1 MPAVVR
7 RANKLPRS
15 TGSTSS
21 QPLLQEADR
30 DTLFLPMNDHIYL
43 TQTKDRKPALGR
55 KKTGKLLEDFG
66 FDILGQSLGVP
77 SRKDYEREARP
88 LSVVSQSSGL
98 VTAPDTPRP
107 SRAHTHEDAES
118 PVVYRKANSR
128 HSSSTAL
135 PIEIARYKD
144 PDHSGSHPQNPSPL
158 RPQAFNQ
165 HYIPP
170 PPPPPPSIV
179 GWRKH
184 SMSNIGVAPIPMSY
198 YDAAYQPTNLSS
210 YSYNGPAGSH
220 GVANWGN
227 SQCHVPSQYLNH
239 LGISMPQTT
248 AIPMLPLYRQPSQP
262 QPTEI
267 PHAQTIPTFRSAS
280 IPPPPPPPLP
290 QQDWPQPL
298 AMETGQAK
306 ASRQYPKQASNTKK
320 AMGRAHQTENLIRDA
335 RQTYENVK
343 NSEAVKQRLSKRI
356 HHVHVCAG
364 CGKKRSTRFQKAHPL
379 KRGEIPALNYCYNCL
394 KDAADTDCHTSDED
408 AGGGSPIR
416 KGCTKRDKHD
426 PSLTEAKKT
435 RQNRKEASVP
445 WPSSDE
451 GHTIANGNYTYEQS
465 RRGPRWVKK
474 SNRFGSFSRL
484 FARKVTSHSRPKSA
498 SRSIDKAPK
507 SPIRLG
513 DGGAGGRARAIR
525 EAEALALP
533 RAKYSNVES
542 RSTKHGSPLVPQVK
556 EPDKVKND
564 AKVRTISANRLP
576 SARTR
581 VPRPRSQLES
591 ARVECPP
598 STSTND
604 SAHVIGSPPCLDAG
618 DDDRVA
624 PMLRPATMETF
635 SNTSNRNTP
644 NAARRTAGRE
654 NTCDDAHERVKTGR
668 PYSSAAADRT
678 NVPRDGSGLGLRA
691 PVSESLRIPVD
702 AGAEVA
708 LKEAADK
715 PTGYID
721 TSFHS
726 DEFRMP
732 SNHGPQINPGQTETR
747 HQVPSSDNSG
757 RSPPSGNA
765 PEVVGNP
772 KVPFNWGEP
781 LTPTDVPYVADP
793 NPSCVVSDSWSDYQ
807 ADIEREVEEMAERD
821 LAFAVSYNSD
831 SDHSHSGTA
840 TLSITEADAEKDVE
854 DYTPTKKI
862 EFSDEEEQQQ
872 KFANSKSHIEPFV
885 AHPKHSSN
893 LIAGLLD
900 RQQDNMYNES
910 HSGQNVDDDV
920 DYPSP
925 VGSSLIGH
933 TGHSAENLVQ
943 NTPTR
948 LADGRRFMRL
958 SSA

>member
-1 MPAVVR
+1 MGLFR
-7 RANKLPRS
+7 KGRPRSQS

-21 QPLLQEADR
+21 QPLLQEADQ

-77 SRKDYEREARP
+77 CRKDYERQARP

-107 SRAHTHEDAES
+107 NRAYTHEDAES
-118 PVVYRKANSR
+118 LVVYPKANSR

-135 PIEIARYKD
+135 PIENARYKD
-144 PDHSGSHPQNPSPL
+144 PGHSGSHPQNPSPI

-179 GWRKH
+179 GWHKH

-198 YDAAYQPTNLSS
+198 YDAAYQPTHLSS
-210 YSYNGPAGSH
+210 YSYNGPAGFH

-248 AIPMLPLYRQPSQP
+248 AIPMLPLHRRPSQP

-290 QQDWPQPL
+290 QQDWPRPL
-298 AMETGQAK
+298 TMETGQAK

-320 AMGRAHQTENLIRDA
+320 AVRRAHQTENLIRDA
-335 RQTYENVK
+335 RQTYENIK

-394 KDAADTDCHTSDED
+394 KDAADTDCYTSDED

-426 PSLTEAKKT
+426 LSLTGAKKT

-484 FARKVTSHSRPKSA
+484 FARKVTSYP
-498 SRSIDKAPK
+498 
-507 SPIRLG
+507 SPR
-513 DGGAGGRARAIR
+513 
-525 EAEALALP
+525 
-533 RAKYSNVES
+533 
-542 RSTKHGSPLVPQVK
+542 
-556 EPDKVKND
+556 
-564 AKVRTISANRLP
+564 
-576 SARTR
+576 
-581 VPRPRSQLES
+581 RPRSAS
-591 ARVECPP
+591 SVEELGPR
-598 STSTND
+598 
-604 SAHVIGSPPCLDAG
+604 A
-618 DDDRVA
+618 
-624 PMLRPATMETF
+624 
-635 SNTSNRNTP
+635 
-644 NAARRTAGRE
+644 
-654 NTCDDAHERVKTGR
+654 
-668 PYSSAAADRT
+668 SS
-678 NVPRDGSGLGLRA
+678 
-691 PVSESLRIPVD
+691 I
-702 AGAEVA
+702 
-708 LKEAADK
+708 
-715 PTGYID
+715 
-721 TSFHS
+721 
-726 DEFRMP
+726 
-732 SNHGPQINPGQTETR
+732 
-747 HQVPSSDNSG
+747 
-757 RSPPSGNA
+757 
-765 PEVVGNP
+765 
-772 KVPFNWGEP
+772 
-781 LTPTDVPYVADP
+781 
-793 NPSCVVSDSWSDYQ
+793 VSD
-807 ADIEREVEEMAERD
+807 
-821 LAFAVSYNSD
+821 L
-831 SDHSHSGTA
+831 
-840 TLSITEADAEKDVE
+840 
-854 DYTPTKKI
+854 
-862 EFSDEEEQQQ
+862 
-872 KFANSKSHIEPFV
+872 
-885 AHPKHSSN
+885 
-893 LIAGLLD
+893 
-900 RQQDNMYNES
+900 
-910 HSGQNVDDDV
+910 
-920 DYPSP
+920 
-925 VGSSLIGH
+925 
-933 TGHSAENLVQ
+933 
-943 NTPTR
+943 
-948 LADGRRFMRL
+948 
-958 SSA
+958 